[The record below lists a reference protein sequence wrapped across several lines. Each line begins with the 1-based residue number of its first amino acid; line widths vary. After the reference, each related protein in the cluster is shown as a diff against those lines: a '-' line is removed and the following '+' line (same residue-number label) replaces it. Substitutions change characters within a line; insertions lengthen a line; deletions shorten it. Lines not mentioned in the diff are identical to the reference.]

1 MDAPRSALGRRSGA
15 RKRSAGARPPPWSAG
30 RLVTPAFPI
39 RHSRE
44 GENPRTIGTHRDDT
58 RETTNH
64 VRTETPVNPPQTCP
78 DPRYGAGVLE
88 WGEENV
94 ARSKTT
100 RGEGL
105 VPRRGQPAGRDPP
118 TTNRRVFAC
127 IEILFGT
134 PTQPYTDRYQR
145 LSNGAQPGI
154 EAGERFNQPM
164 INEPLRQT
172 KEHADSEDI
181 LRQVIGEELRTET
194 R

>member
-58 RETTNH
+58 RDTTNH

-105 VPRRGQPAGRDPP
+105 VPGRGQPAGPNPRKNSPNDIIWEQKFALRMGARPNRDPRSPAKTKKCKTKSGHASISFAVRPARSSP
-118 TTNRRVFAC
+118 TRPHQAR
-127 IEILFGT
+127 
-134 PTQPYTDRYQR
+134 TD
-145 LSNGAQPGI
+145 PP
-154 EAGERFNQPM
+154 EK
-164 INEPLRQT
+164 T
-172 KEHADSEDI
+172 
-181 LRQVIGEELRTET
+181 
-194 R
+194 